1 MPSRIENQMKFI
13 FFIYLFIITSKKYLQ
28 ISQAYG
34 SGCWIQWL
42 CHSCCLN
49 FNDNFLFVG
58 SSDTGD
64 ICCMYILYIFTAVVD
79 ILLQQGV
86 SIDSVDSK
94 GCTPLI
100 VAAQYGK
107 IIGGIRLRFCPSQRK
122 CPNSWGR
129 RVFYFKFCGFDSAFS
144 WLEGCYIMFNVLW

>member
-1 MPSRIENQMKFI
+1 MKFNLL
-13 FFIYLFIITSKKYLQ
+13 IYLFIITSKKYLQ
-28 ISQAYG
+28 ISQSYVG
-34 SGCWIQWL
+34 LSGCWIQWI
-42 CHSCCLN
+42 CHRWNIN
-49 FNDNFLFVG
+49 FNDNFHPVG

-64 ICCMYILYIFTAVVD
+64 NCYCMYIFYIFSAVVD